1 MTQSTCTLP
10 ARPLLTARGRAGAAR
25 VSIIWLITLI
35 ILFFVA
41 LGFGYVG
48 FGEAAKERE
57 GPVPTDILVGR
68 FRSARRSVRRA
79 MGSNRFSAFNR
90 CLTCGSRPTCGIGVL
105 R

>member
-10 ARPLLTARGRAGAAR
+10 DRPLLTARGRAGLTARGRTGAAR

-48 FGEAAKERE
+48 FGEAEKERQAAE
-57 GPVPTDILVGR
+57 R
-68 FRSARRSVRRA
+68 ARA
-79 MGSNRFSAFNR
+79 
-90 CLTCGSRPTCGIGVL
+90 
-105 R
+105 